1 MSLARRAAFGILRGV
16 VRLAPAGSR
25 RWGTAMLSELDHVDG
40 DLAALRWALGGT
52 TAICR
57 HALSQAHPLRRLVRG
72 RLSARSALAL
82 GGAVLALALLLLAS
96 RGGMSVSASRPAGA
110 DAPARSRAP

>member
-40 DLAALRWALGGT
+40 DLASLRWAIGGGT
-52 TAICR
+52 AVCR
-57 HALSQAHPLRRLVRG
+57 HALTHGRALRRV
-72 RLSARSALAL
+72 AL
-82 GGAVLALALLLLAS
+82 GGALLALALLLFAS
-96 RGGMSVSASRPAGA
+96 SRGMSVSESRPA
-110 DAPARSRAP
+110 PAHSMSPPRTP